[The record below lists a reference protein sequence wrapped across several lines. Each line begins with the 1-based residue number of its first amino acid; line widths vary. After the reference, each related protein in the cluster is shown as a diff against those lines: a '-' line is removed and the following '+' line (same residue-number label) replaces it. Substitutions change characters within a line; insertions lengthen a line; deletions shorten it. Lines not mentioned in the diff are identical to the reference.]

1 MSTDLYRF
9 FHSFHTLNSV
19 KLSIEEHLLTIPKND
34 EKIEFITNCIQY
46 HQIHNFKTDA
56 EVVLAKT
63 SMSINQN
70 EINSIDDYLPI
81 LEYLQELK
89 ISFIKEEKERNA
101 VSFTC
106 TESYIERLHELYSL
120 LKEDRIGFICPK
132 TKMIDFFKIF
142 LNVPKEVIHT
152 PIVWFGNQ
160 RDLIRVFDN
169 LINKGVILK
178 PSNYAKALTICFCKD
193 SQGKPFKYSFEKA
206 IEKVNDGSTRNEK
219 KLEEIF
225 SLF

>member
-1 MSTDLYRF
+1 MNTDLNQI
-9 FHSFHTLNSV
+9 FHPFHTLNSV
-19 KLSIEEHLLTIPKND
+19 KLAVEKRLLTIPKND
-34 EKIEFITNCIQY
+34 EKIEFIVECIKY
-46 HQIHNFKTDA
+46 HKMNNYKTDD
-56 EVVLAKT
+56 EVVLAKI
-63 SMSINQN
+63 SMSTNQN
-70 EINSIDDYLPI
+70 ELHSIEDYKPILDYLKDK
-81 LEYLQELK
+81 QDS
-89 ISFIKEEKERNA
+89 ISKDEKERNA

-106 TESYIERLHELYSL
+106 TESYIERIYELYCL

-132 TKMIDFFKIF
+132 TKMIDFYKIF

-152 PIVWFGNQ
+152 PIVWLDNQ

-193 SQGKPFKYSFEKA
+193 SQGNPFNYSFEKA
-206 IEKVNDGSTRNEK
+206 IEKVNDGASRNDK
-219 KLEEIF
+219 KLEKIF

>member
-1 MSTDLYRF
+1 MSTDLYF

-19 KLSIEEHLLTIPKND
+19 KLAIEEHLLTILKN
-34 EKIEFITNCIQY
+34 EERIEFITNCIQY

-56 EVVLAKT
+56 EIVLAKA
-63 SMSINQN
+63 SMSKNLN
-70 EINSIDDYLPI
+70 EINSIEDYSSI
-81 LEYLQELK
+81 LEYLKDKQTSIL
-89 ISFIKEEKERNA
+89 IEEQERNA

-106 TESYIERLHELYSL
+106 NESFIERIHELYSL
-120 LKEDRIGFICPK
+120 LKEERIGFICPK
-132 TKMIDFFKIF
+132 TRMIDFYKIF

-152 PIVWFGNQ
+152 PIVWLDNQ

-169 LINKGVILK
+169 LTNKGVILK

-193 SQGKPFKYSFEKA
+193 SQGNPFKYSFEKA
-206 IEKVNDGSTRNEK
+206 IEKVNDGASRNEK